1 MKGRVRTLAVV
12 LAVVGISAAAVLGAT
27 ATTNRSASEQATAV
41 HAAPPSPPTCN
52 LKYGV
57 KHVVYLIFDNV
68 HFLRDNPNVPSD
80 LEQMPHL
87 LNFIRGN
94 GTLLTNDHT
103 VLISHTANG
112 ILTSLTGLY
121 SDRHGQAVANSYRF
135 FRNDGSGLTG
145 SSSSFKYWT
154 DGVDGGNAATTPPT
168 PSGDTNFNMVTN
180 DGGGNKNTPAPW
192 VPYTR
197 AGCDFGTTA
206 NANIVLENNTAVA
219 FAAGPTTL
227 AAASAA
233 GDTNI
238 KVANTAG
245 FSPGMAI
252 TVDAAA
258 NAESATISTVGTSG
272 AGGTGITLTGALS
285 SAHASGV
292 TVYGPTA
299 TDPAGDMTRVFGEG
313 SAEWNEGLASQKA
326 NPGTATRNLAQTDF
340 VGLAIHCAQNKKSIC
355 HDNPN
360 AKADQLPDEPGS
372 YSGFPAIFGGKYVN
386 PAICPANPSNCT
398 NVTANGQLALK
409 KLDGTKITDQF
420 NQPGFPGFDGLFAS
434 TTLSY
439 VAQMQESGIPVTF
452 GYISDAHDQ
461 HGVAGEIHQ
470 TRGPGEADY
479 VQQLHDYDVAFDQF
493 FNRLASDG
501 INKSNTLFVFN
512 VEEGD
517 HFAGAIPTPAGCDGV
532 TVACHYSLVGEA
544 NGNLQGLLKTQ
555 QGITTPFT
563 IHSDMAPTLYL
574 NGNPARTSATAR
586 AFGRGVGAL
595 RATNPYTG
603 INENITA
610 ALADQV
616 EEKTLHM
623 VTADP
628 QRTPNL
634 TMFALPDYFLFAS
647 SAPCDEGGTTP
658 SCITVPTTPVNS
670 TFAWNHGGIQPEIGT
685 TWLGIVGPGVKNSPD
700 DSTTWADHSDTRPTM
715 LSLVGLDD
723 TYVHD
728 GAVFADELAESRLP
742 DSVREHLS
750 TYNALRAAYKQLN
763 APFGAFAMS
772 TLQASTR
779 AIKSGNASDDSRY
792 NSIEDQIAT
801 LTTSRDSLATSIK
814 NALDSAI
821 FSGAPVNEAQAH
833 AWIAQANALIVQAQ
847 AMAAST

>member
-1 MKGRVRTLAVV
+1 MKGRARMIAAV
-12 LAVVGISAAAVLGAT
+12 LAVAGLSAAVVLGAT
-27 ATTNRSASEQATAV
+27 ATATTQKAAKAPAGHSPSAGPTNCGLRHNT
-41 HAAPPSPPTCN
+41 
-52 LKYGV
+52 

-94 GTLLTNDHT
+94 GTLLSNDHT

-121 SDRHGQAVANSYRF
+121 SDRHGQSVANSYRF

-233 GDTNI
+233 GATNI
-238 KVANTAG
+238 KVASTAG
-245 FSPGMAI
+245 FSTGMAI
-252 TVDAAA
+252 TVDAAP
-258 NAESATISTVGTSG
+258 NAESATVSAVGTSG
-272 AGGTGITLTGALS
+272 AGGTGITLTAPLS

-299 TDPAGDMTRVFGEG
+299 TDPAGDMTRVFGAG
-313 SAEWNEGLASQKA
+313 SPEWNEGLASQKA
-326 NPGTATRNLAQTDF
+326 NPGTAARNLAQTDF

-355 HDNPN
+355 HDNSN
-360 AKADQLPDEPGS
+360 AKADQLPDEPGG
-372 YSGFPAIFGGKYVN
+372 YSGYPAIFGGKYVN

-398 NVTANGQLALK
+398 NATANGQPALK

-420 NQPGFPGFDGLFAS
+420 DQPGFPGFDGLFAS

-439 VAQMQESGIPVTF
+439 VAQMQEAGIPVTF

-461 HGVAGEIHQ
+461 HGVAGEIHA

-479 VQQLHDYDVAFDQF
+479 VQQLHNYDVAFEQF
-493 FNRLASDG
+493 FNRLAADG

-532 TVACHYSLVGEA
+532 TVPCHYSLVGEV

-658 SCITVPTTPVNS
+658 SCITVPTTPPTN

-685 TWLGIVGPGVKNSPD
+685 TWLGIVGPGVKNGAT
-700 DSTTWADHSDTRPTM
+700 DSNTWADHSDTRPTM
-715 LSLVGLDD
+715 LNLVGLDD

-728 GAVFADELAESRLP
+728 GSVLAGELEKSRMP
-742 DSVREHLS
+742 QSVRKHLS
-750 TYNALRAAYKQLN
+750 TYLALRDAYKQLN
-763 APFGAFAMS
+763 APFGVFAMS

-779 AIKSGNASDDSRY
+779 AIRSTDDSRY

-801 LTTSRDSLATSIK
+801 LTTSRDTLASSIK
-814 NALDSAI
+814 NALDAT
-821 FSGAPVNEAQAH
+821 FFANAPINVTQANS
-833 AWIAQANALIVQAQ
+833 WIAQANALIIQAQ

>member
-27 ATTNRSASEQATAV
+27 ATTNRSTSRQA
-41 HAAPPSPPTCN
+41 AAAAHGKPPGPTNCGLRHN
-52 LKYGV
+52 V

-103 VLISHTANG
+103 VLISHTGNG
-112 ILTSLTGLY
+112 ILTSLTGMY
-121 SDRHGQAVANSYRF
+121 SDRHGQAVANSYRYF
-135 FRNDGSGLTG
+135 KNDGSGTTL

-154 DGVDGGNAATTPPT
+154 DLTDDVNTPPF
-168 PSGDTNFNMVTN
+168 DANYNMVNADSGT
-180 DGGGNKNTPAPW
+180 NKNAPAPW

-197 AGCDFGTTA
+197 AGCDWGATA
-206 NANIVLENNTAVA
+206 LANVVLENT
-219 FAAGPTTL
+219 
-227 AAASAA
+227 
-233 GDTNI
+233 
-238 KVANTAG
+238 
-245 FSPGMAI
+245 
-252 TVDAAA
+252 
-258 NAESATISTVGTSG
+258 
-272 AGGTGITLTGALS
+272 GTG
-285 SAHASGV
+285 
-292 TVYGPTA
+292 
-299 TDPAGDMTRVFGEG
+299 PAGDMTKVFGSG
-313 SAEWNEGLASQKA
+313 SPEWNEAVASNGA
-326 NPGTATRNLAQTDF
+326 PAGTPARNLAQTDF

-355 HDNPN
+355 HNNAN
-360 AKADQLPDEPGS
+360 AKADQLPDEPGG
-372 YSGFPAIFGGKYVN
+372 YSGYQGLFGGKYVN

-398 NVTANGQLALK
+398 TATANGQLALK

-420 NQPGFPGFDGLFAS
+420 DQPGFPGFDGLFAS

-461 HGVAGEIHQ
+461 HGVAGEIHA

-479 VQQLHDYDVAFDQF
+479 VQQLHNYDVAFDQF

-501 INKSNTLFVFN
+501 ITKKNTLFVFN

-532 TVACHYSLVGEA
+532 TVACHYSLVGEV

-574 NGNPARTSATAR
+574 NGNPARTSTTAR

-595 RATNPYTG
+595 RATNPYTN

-647 SAPCDEGGTTP
+647 SAACDEGGTTP
-658 SCITVPTTPVNS
+658 SCITVPTTPPTS

-685 TWLGIVGPGVKNSPD
+685 TWLGIVGPGVKNSAD

-728 GAVFADELAESRLP
+728 GAVFAGELEGSRLP
-742 DSVREHLS
+742 VSVRQHLD

-763 APFGAFAMS
+763 APFGVFAMS

-779 AIKSGNASDDSRY
+779 AIKSGTASDDSRY

-801 LTTSRDSLATSIK
+801 LTTSRDLLATSIR

-833 AWIAQANALIVQAQ
+833 AWIAQANALIVQAE